1 MGGPP
6 DGAAP
11 FRAPLG
17 VVRGFAGE
25 DADVAVVDVGI
36 DGADGGDEGHSFGQ
50 EFLARVGRGLAF
62 VFDLD
67 GQKGRQDV
75 GEAHAP
81 ALVLRAGADVVLG
94 DVLGILA
101 VFLVVAESGLP
112 REASPDLPG
121 ERGGRQAELPGQL
134 PEGQA
139 PARGE
144 PEIAVVR
151 HGDLFALLER

>member
-1 MGGPP
+1 MG
-6 DGAAP
+6 
-11 FRAPLG
+11 
-17 VVRGFAGE
+17 RGFALVLDLG
-25 DADVAVVDVGI
+25 
-36 DGADGGDEGHSFGQ
+36 GQ
-50 EFLARVGRGLAF
+50 E
-62 VFDLD
+62 
-67 GQKGRQDV
+67 GRQDV

-94 DVLGILA
+94 DVLGILR
-101 VFLVVAESGLP
+101 VFLVAAERRLP
-112 REASPDLPG
+112 HAAAPDLPG